1 MSISKEERYALI
13 RKAAKK
19 VQKRNKIRQSS
30 DRLTEEVVRLNN
42 QYHKEKIS
50 WSDDVDYAKVHY
62 GDVYNANLEQE
73 WS

>member
-50 WSDDVDYAKVHY
+50 WSDNADYAKVHY

>member
-1 MSISKEERYALI
+1 MSISKEDRYALI

-50 WSDDVDYAKVHY
+50 WSDDADYAKVHY

>member
-13 RKAAKK
+13 RKAVKK
-19 VQKRNKIRQSS
+19 VQKRNKIKQSS

-50 WSDDVDYAKVHY
+50 WSDDADYAKVHY

>member
-1 MSISKEERYALI
+1 M
-13 RKAAKK
+13 
-19 VQKRNKIRQSS
+19 QKRNKIKQSG

-50 WSDDVDYAKVHY
+50 WSDNADYAKVHY
-62 GDVYNANLEQE
+62 GDIYNANLEQE

>member
-19 VQKRNKIRQSS
+19 VQKRNKIRQSR
-30 DRLTEEVVRLNN
+30 DRLTQEVVRLNN

-50 WSDDVDYAKVHY
+50 WSDNADYAKVHY

>member
-50 WSDDVDYAKVHY
+50 WSDNADYAKVHY
-62 GDVYNANLEQE
+62 GDIYNANLEQE

>member
-1 MSISKEERYALI
+1 MSISKEELYALI
-13 RKAAKK
+13 RRAAKK

-50 WSDDVDYAKVHY
+50 WSDNADYAKVHY

>member
-50 WSDDVDYAKVHY
+50 WSDNADYAKVNY
-62 GDVYNANLEQE
+62 GDVYNAKQEQE

>member
-13 RKAAKK
+13 RRAAKK

-50 WSDDVDYAKVHY
+50 WSDNAHYAKVHY
-62 GDVYNANLEQE
+62 GEVYNANL
-73 WS
+73 